1 MAEELSPTV
10 QHAPSGPPL
19 VSVVIPAYN
28 CAAYLPR
35 AIESVLAQ
43 DYPHLECL
51 VVDDGS
57 RDDTAAVAGRYAPRV
72 RVISQANGGASAAR
86 NTGIAAA
93 AGALIAFLDADD
105 YWHPG
110 KIGKQVAL
118 FARHP
123 ALVLV
128 STGFADHTDDSAAYA
143 ALLEAGAQN
152 CDDGVV
158 EIHEDFLP
166 LFRDPYLGTPTVMV
180 RTDRAR
186 EVGGFDTALPI
197 AEDLD
202 FYFRVCLRHKYARI
216 NQPLVFIHKIPGSLS
231 HTQPGYR
238 LNLEVLK
245 RVELMDPEFAL
256 RHLPAFT
263 EQRLRIY
270 RDWIGQCIVFGNGKE
285 ARRLLFESKRYGRT
299 NGYVSLYL
307 KSLISP
313 LILKIRRAKVQFQT
327 NR

>member
-110 KIGKQVAL
+110 KFGKQVAL

-202 FYFRVCLRHKYARI
+202 FYFRVCTNRAYARI
-216 NQPLVFIHKIPGSLS
+216 NQPLVYIHKVQGSLS

-238 LNLEVLK
+238 LNLEVISRLEK
-245 RVELMDPEFAL
+245 NHPEFAR
-256 RHLPAFT
+256 RHGEAFAQ
-263 EQRLRIY
+263 QRLAIY
-270 RDWIGQCIVFGNGKE
+270 RSWISKCIIRGRGRE
-285 ARRLLFESKRYGRT
+285 ARGLLRESSRYGK
-299 NGYVSLYL
+299 VSGQTALYL
-307 KSLISP
+307 KSLICP
-313 LILKIRRAKVQFQT
+313 VVARIRNT
-327 NR
+327 NA